1 MRKEAKCAR
10 PPFPPDPSP
19 SHHFHFHPLSPPS
32 SLAHAQFRA
41 KALHDSGSIHAAL
54 AWASASALQI
64 DLLTLGLAIAGI
76 TALLSLAALLLWPRP
91 GRTFLVDFYC
101 YRPPDSQQTTHDELV
116 RGCEATGRYDAQ
128 AMAFIRK
135 VMAISGLGQ
144 ATFLPDAVRAG
155 LDAPVQVNMALAR
168 EETERVLFAC
178 VAKVLARNGLKVR
191 CSARRSVI
199 NLPRLHTHP
208 SRSLA
213 LSLSRSL
220 SPCLFPPPPHPTPP
234 PFQPTDVDALIVNC
248 TAFNPTPSL
257 SAAVVNHFGMRKGVR
272 TFSLHGMGC
281 AASVIAI
288 DLARDLLA
296 AHPGMRIVVAGTEN
310 ILWNLYFG
318 NARSMLITNC
328 IFRTGGVAY
337 LLSNRRDDGRRAK
350 YVLDHLVRT
359 HLGGDDGAY
368 NAVIQREDEAGVVG
382 VKIGKEL
389 MATASKA
396 LEANLTALGPKVLP
410 LSEKLAFAANLVG
423 RKVLKLRGLKP
434 YVPDFKTAFDHF
446 AIHPGGKAVIDGVGK
461 ALGLTPRQCLPMLA
475 PFERYG
481 NTSSSST
488 WYAWSFIE
496 TEQGV
501 KKGDKLWQL
510 AFGSGFKCASATWT
524 ALRDCGEAH
533 DAWTETPTEG

>member
-1 MRKEAKCAR
+1 MREKGR
-10 PPFPPDPSP
+10 QTRIPPPPPPPPPLHLFSLSLSP
-19 SHHFHFHPLSPPS
+19 SLFHQLR
-32 SLAHAQFRA
+32 L
-41 KALHDSGSIHAAL
+41 KALHASGDLHAYA

-64 DLLTLGLAIAGI
+64 DLLTLGLAG
-76 TALLSLAALLLWPRP
+76 LGAALLLAALAFSALFPRK

-101 YRPPDSQQTTHDELV
+101 YRPPDSQQTTHAELV
-116 RGCEATGRYDAQ
+116 RGCEATGRYDEQ
-128 AMAFIRK
+128 ALAFVRK
-135 VMAISGLGQ
+135 VMGISGLGQ

-155 LDAPVQVNMALAR
+155 LDRPVEVSLALAK

-178 VAKVLARNGLKVR
+178 VAKVLERNHLK
-191 CSARRSVI
+191 A
-199 NLPRLHTHP
+199 
-208 SRSLA
+208 
-213 LSLSRSL
+213 
-220 SPCLFPPPPHPTPP
+220 
-234 PFQPTDVDALIVNC
+234 TDVDALIVNC

-257 SAAVVNHFGMRKGVR
+257 SASVVNHFRMKKGVR

-288 DLARDLLA
+288 DLAKDLLA
-296 AHPGMRIVVAGTEN
+296 ANPGMRIVIAGTEN
-310 ILWNLYFG
+310 VLWNLYFG
-318 NARSMLITNC
+318 NQRSMLITNC

-337 LLSNRRDDGRRAK
+337 LLSNRADDGRRAK
-350 YVLDHLVRT
+350 YVLNHLVRT
-359 HLGGDDGAY
+359 HLGGDDAAY
-368 NAVIQREDEAGVVG
+368 NAVIQREDDDGLVG

-389 MATASKA
+389 MGTASKA
-396 LEANLTALGPKVLP
+396 LEANLTCLGPKVLP
-410 LSEKLAFAANLVG
+410 LSEKLLFAGNWVG
-423 RKVLKLRGLKP
+423 RKVFKARGLKP

-488 WYAWSFIE
+488 WYAWAFIE

-501 KKGDKLWQL
+501 KKGDRLWQL

-533 DAWTETPTEG
+533 DAWTETPTEK